1 MSSQSQFMLQVA
13 DVLEKVA
20 TYVDENEAARQEATR
35 VERRRTADTL
45 NEKIAAATGE
55 RLPDA
60 VLEKIASSDQDVVEA
75 VVKLA
80 ERHAERPPDELGE
93 PGDIRDNRTGVA
105 TTKTARIKEASEDAD
120 QRFLS
125 WING

>member
-1 MSSQSQFMLQVA
+1 MSSQSQFMRQVA
-13 DVLEKVA
+13 DVLEKTA
-20 TYVDENEAARQEATR
+20 MYIDENEAARQEAAR
-35 VERRRTADTL
+35 AERRRTADTL

-80 ERHAERPPDELGE
+80 ERNAERPPEELGE
-93 PGDIRDNRTGVA
+93 AGDIRDNRSGVPA
-105 TTKTARIKEASEDAD
+105 TRTARVKEASEDAD

-125 WING
+125 WINS